1 MKRYYPSDLLGSRII
16 GAVLVIAFS
25 LTFLSCSGKSVIR
38 DSRIAMGTAVTL
50 TFYNKKDAA
59 LSDGAFSIIYD
70 IENMISFH
78 DSESYISR
86 INSSAGLSPV
96 AVPEKLF
103 ALIDKSI
110 AISEESGGAFNPL
123 MGAVTSLWN
132 IGGDNARVP
141 DKEEISE
148 ALLCLNTDDIVL
160 DEEKSTVYLKKK
172 GMKLDLGGI
181 GKGFCADEI
190 RDYLASNGVSSA
202 IINLGGN
209 VYALGRKPDGREF
222 RIGIANP
229 DGGAYISEV
238 DVADKAVV
246 TSGAYERF
254 SDIDGIRY
262 HHIFSSSGYPSDSD
276 LLSATIISSD
286 SVYADALSTAV
297 FVSGSAS
304 AAHLSE
310 KYNVGI
316 ITYSKDHEVRSYGL

>member
-1 MKRYYPSDLLGSRII
+1 MIAYPSGRKGSCFVRAMLILII
-16 GAVLVIAFS
+16 ALAFI
-25 LTFLSCSGKSVIR
+25 SCSRESIIR

-50 TFYNKKDAA
+50 TFYNRKDAA
-59 LSDGAFSIIYD
+59 LSECAFSIIYD

-86 INSSAGLSPV
+86 INDSAGIAPV

-103 ALIDKSI
+103 NLIVK
-110 AISEESGGAFNPL
+110 AIEISDGSGGAFNPL

-132 IGGDNARVP
+132 IGSDNARVP
-141 DKEEISE
+141 SEEELSQ
-148 ALLCLNTDDIVL
+148 ALLYLDTDDIL
-160 DEEKSTVYLKKK
+160 LNDEECTVYLKKK

-190 RDYLASNGVSSA
+190 RDYLVSNGVSSA

-209 VYALGRKPDGREF
+209 IYAIGRKPDGRKF

-229 DGGAYISEV
+229 DGGAYIAEV
-238 DVADKAVV
+238 EASDSAVV

-254 SDIDGIRY
+254 SDIDGRRY
-262 HHIFSSSGYPSDSD
+262 HHIFTSSGYPSDSD

-286 SVYADALSTAV
+286 SIYADALSTAV
-297 FVSGSAS
+297 FASGSAS
-304 AAHLSE
+304 AGYLSE
-310 KYNVGI
+310 KYGVGI
-316 ITYSKDHEVRSYGL
+316 ITYDKDHEIRSYGL

>member
-1 MKRYYPSDLLGSRII
+1 MIAYPSGRKGSCFVRAMLILII
-16 GAVLVIAFS
+16 ALAFI
-25 LTFLSCSGKSVIR
+25 SCSRESIIR

-50 TFYNKKDAA
+50 TFYNRKDAA
-59 LSDGAFSIIYD
+59 LSEGAFSIIYD

-86 INSSAGLSPV
+86 INDSAGIAPV

-103 ALIDKSI
+103 NLIVK
-110 AISEESGGAFNPL
+110 AIEISDGSGGAFNPL

-132 IGGDNARVP
+132 IGSDNARVP
-141 DKEEISE
+141 SEEELSQ
-148 ALLCLNTDDIVL
+148 ALLYLDTDDIL
-160 DEEKSTVYLKKK
+160 LNDEECTVYLKKK

-190 RDYLASNGVSSA
+190 RDYLVSNGVSSA

-209 VYALGRKPDGREF
+209 IYAIGRKPDGRKF

-229 DGGAYISEV
+229 DGGAYIAEV
-238 DVADKAVV
+238 EASDSAVV

-254 SDIDGIRY
+254 SDIDGRRY
-262 HHIFSSSGYPSDSD
+262 HHIFTSSGYPSDSD

-286 SVYADALSTAV
+286 SIYADALSTAV
-297 FVSGSAS
+297 FASGSAS
-304 AAHLSE
+304 AGYLSE
-310 KYNVGI
+310 KYGVGI
-316 ITYSKDHEVRSYGL
+316 ITYDKYHEIRSYGL